1 MLESL
6 FFKFIEE
13 WLMGLIAFIAGR
25 YVGGGNIKLPNKIGR
40 GFLIFLQVW
49 GLTFLGVIVFG
60 FLGHTLHW
68 RESFQSGFAEFLL
81 PLAAGAYFARQLMHL
96 EMQRNKKQTGC

>member
-6 FFKFIEE
+6 FYSFISE
-13 WLMGLIAFIAGR
+13 WLMGLIAFIAGP
-25 YVGGGNIKLPNKIGR
+25 YVVSGNIKLPNSIGR
-40 GFLIFLQVW
+40 GFLIYLQVW
-49 GLTFLGVIVFG
+49 GLTFFGVIVFG

-81 PLAAGAYFARQLMHL
+81 PLVAGAYFAGQLMRL